1 MQRTMHAVLVLAGE
15 ELWRARACSGCI
27 RWRLPLLRLLGVPR
41 GRPWLRA
48 CAPAG
53 LRFMR
58 SVQSVLDEMA
68 AVLAESGRSMR
79 EMSTETKEQQREWW
93 RAR

>member
-1 MQRTMHAVLVLAGE
+1 
-15 ELWRARACSGCI
+15 
-27 RWRLPLLRLLGVPR
+27 
-41 GRPWLRA
+41 
-48 CAPAG
+48 
-53 LRFMR
+53 MR